1 MKFFPSLV
9 IQTPGDPHYG
19 NGGGSSQI
27 NSPTSQPPPFGPPGS
42 SAHPKGGSHAGGG
55 GGGSVVSL
63 RIQVK
68 DKNLKRRYQNN
79 KRALSDVGFCW
90 KNENTFVIL
99 SLLLFLMSSSSEI
112 FTLGKRTA
120 WLWDIIFF

>member
-42 SAHPKGGSHAGGG
+42 SAHPKGGSHAGG